1 MSSLRDYQE
10 HLREKEEPPLVPGPA
25 RFGGLVLCALA
36 LALAEHWIRRQF
48 PWPVLP
54 FDQALFAGL
63 AAGWLLVAGL
73 IALGV
78 HRARRMRT
86 QLLWLGCGL
95 LALAAEWGVAEW
107 DWRPAERLRGA
118 IARVRFEEAD
128 AQTMVTLE
136 ARKGAEDR
144 LDRQLAALR
153 DSVVEASGQSAA
165 TLRGWVQVKMATR
178 PAERSRAESLMELA
192 TVASRA
198 TGPEAMFEQRERIA
212 SAVEKLSKACHALME
227 EAEQRPDRIHQAMLD
242 AGVWEWRANRLKE
255 ELRRDEIRFG
265 WRRIYQLEAR
275 RAECYQEI
283 LKVLGQVQPRWK
295 LEERIAIPPAQAR
308 DIMSWLAAIEVVNVE
323 HSRLL
328 AELQKPPTEARAR

>member
-63 AAGWLLVAGL
+63 AAGWLLVACL

-86 QLLWLGCGL
+86 QLIWLGCGL

-118 IARVRFEEAD
+118 IAKVRFEEAD
-128 AQTMVTLE
+128 ARTMTTLE

-165 TLRGWVQVKMATR
+165 TMRGWVQAKIAIR
-178 PAERSRAESLMELA
+178 PAERGRAESLIELA
-192 TVASRA
+192 TVAARTS
-198 TGPEAMFEQRERIA
+198 TPESMYEQRERIA
-212 SAVEKLSKACHALME
+212 AAVARLTRSCEALMH
-227 EAEQRPDRIHQAMLD
+227 EAENRPTVIRQAMID
-242 AGVWEWRANRLKE
+242 AGVWEWRADRLKDQ
-255 ELRRDEIRFG
+255 LASDDSRYG
-265 WRRIYQLEAR
+265 WRRLYQLEVRQAD
-275 RAECYQEI
+275 CYLEI
-283 LKVLGQVQPRWK
+283 LKIYGQVEARRQYGDRAP
-295 LEERIAIPPAQAR
+295 LAPANTR
-308 DIMSWLAAIEVVNVE
+308 DIESWVAAIGVVHAE